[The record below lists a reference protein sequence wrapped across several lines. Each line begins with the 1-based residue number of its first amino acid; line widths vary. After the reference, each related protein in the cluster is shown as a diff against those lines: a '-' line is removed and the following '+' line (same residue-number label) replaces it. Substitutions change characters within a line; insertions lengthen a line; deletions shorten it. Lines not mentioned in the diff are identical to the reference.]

1 MVRHAKAVRRLSRY
15 LAVICSVTC
24 MMRPAVWCQSAF
36 GQDMQISPESL
47 TLEPESGGAKAAK
60 PNLDFKE
67 LVKPN
72 VQPDKSSN
80 TEGNPACS
88 AEATRRIDLGRD
100 IKESVARECRPG
112 LSTGGGSK
120 LTLTPGGGR

>member
-1 MVRHAKAVRRLSRY
+1 MVRDAVTNLVRSAAIFCSAGY
-15 LAVICSVTC
+15 LFSFAIWS
-24 MMRPAVWCQSAF
+24 QSTMA
-36 GQDMQISPESL
+36 QDLQISPEAL
-47 TLEPESGGAKAAK
+47 TLESELGGAKAAQ
-60 PNLDFKE
+60 PNLDFKG

-72 VQPDKSSN
+72 VQPDKSSV

-120 LTLTPGGGR
+120 LTLTPGVGR